1 MIHETQWF
9 VARSALLG
17 EDTLAFPLSDHV
29 ACDDVTHDAGDEH
42 IAARLGDE
50 PAPPFELIE
59 CGVQRLS
66 RQIRGAADSRCRHA
80 LAENCRGDERV
91 LGRLRQ
97 TAKTDT
103 D

>member
-1 MIHETQWF
+1 MIPKTQWF

-59 CGVQRLS
+59 CGVQRLCL
-66 RQIRGAADSRCRHA
+66 QFRGAADSRCRDT
-80 LAENCRGDERV
+80 LAENCRGDESL
-91 LGRLRQ
+91 LG
-97 TAKTDT
+97 
-103 D
+103 